1 MKIQA
6 LTLALAAL
14 ALLST
19 TAANARGTYY
29 IGGQDNVLTYP
40 AVIDGTTAIGTS
52 AIGAC
57 GAISA
62 SPLDCS
68 PLFGRHTFYDNGMKY
83 RARNRGLLGLGGG
96 LLGLGGGLLGLGR
109 SGYDQMGVTN
119 FAAVVPDA
127 CGVASAQQVCGQR
140 LGNSLFALRLFG
152 FGLGFGKVNPR
163 WDARPAGLRL

>member
-1 MKIQA
+1 MKTQA

-29 IGGQDNVLTYP
+29 INGQNNVLTYP
-40 AVIDGTTAIGTS
+40 AVVDGTTAIGTG

-57 GAISA
+57 GAVCPSA
-62 SPLDCS
+62 LDCS
-68 PLFGRHTFYDNGMKY
+68 PLFGRHTFYDNGM
-83 RARNRGLLGLGGG
+83 RLRNRGLAGFGGG

-109 SGYDQMGVTN
+109 SGYYDQMGVN
-119 FAAVVPDA
+119 SFAAVVPDA
-127 CGVASAQQVCGQR
+127 CAAPAQQVCGQR